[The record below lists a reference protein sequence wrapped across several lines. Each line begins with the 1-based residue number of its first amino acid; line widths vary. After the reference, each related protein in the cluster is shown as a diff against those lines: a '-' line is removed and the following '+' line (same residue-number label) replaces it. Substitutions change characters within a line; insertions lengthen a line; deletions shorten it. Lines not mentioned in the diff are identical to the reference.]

1 MKEIL
6 IISLLG
12 IAVLAVD
19 IFKQRK
25 LVFPIIILGLVANIV
40 CCVLDWGKNEVPF
53 ANNGGMLLFDN
64 LALAFTIV
72 ISAISIFWFVITS
85 DYFSGDTSKRT
96 DLYVLAV
103 FSICGAVVMASFSN
117 MMMLF
122 LGLEILS
129 IPLYVLAASEKRN
142 ILSNEAGFKYFFLGS
157 LASAII
163 LFGIA
168 LIYGATGSFDLAT
181 IGTKAAMLGTS
192 STLMMAGITMI
203 IAGFAFK
210 ISVAP
215 FHLWAPDVYQGAP
228 TTITAFMATIVKAAA
243 FAALYKLFSG
253 AFSGISQ
260 HFALTLA
267 VMSAVTLVVANII
280 ASVQVNSKRLLAY
293 SSISHAGFMLGFV
306 MLASQ
311 IQGKYLLF
319 YVLAYSIASL
329 TSFGVL
335 QHISAVQ
342 MGDDSTNAFKGLVKR
357 NPVMAGAMTLSLLS
371 MAGIPPLSGFLA
383 KYYVISGVLNGGYL
397 WLVVIMILSSVVAM
411 YYYLKLI
418 IAMFTPIENAG
429 RIVINRSQTIMY
441 SALMFLLVALFFGA
455 GALEWITF

>member
-1 MKEIL
+1 MKELL

-12 IAVLAVD
+12 IAVLAAD
-19 IFKQRK
+19 ILKLRK
-25 LVFPIIILGLVANIV
+25 AIFPLIMLGLLSTIV
-40 CCVLDWGKNEVPF
+40 CCIADWGHNEIPF
-53 ANNGGMLLFDN
+53 QQYGGMLLFDN
-64 LALAFTIV
+64 LALAFTVV
-72 ISAISIFWFVITS
+72 ISLIAMFWFVLTS
-85 DYFSGDTSKRT
+85 DYFRGDGARRT
-96 DLYVLAV
+96 DLYALAL
-103 FSICGAVVMASFSN
+103 FSICGAVVMVSFSN

-181 IGTKAAMLGTS
+181 IASKVAVLGSS
-192 STLMMAGITMI
+192 STLLMVGVTMI

-228 TTITAFMATIVKAAA
+228 TAVTAFMATIVKAAA
-243 FAALYKLFSG
+243 FAALYKLFNG
-253 AFSGISQ
+253 AFAGLSDKFTTS
-260 HFALTLA
+260 FA
-267 VMSAVTLVVANII
+267 VMSAVTLIVANII

-293 SSISHAGFMLGFV
+293 SSVSHAGFMLGFIMMSTSV
-306 MLASQ
+306 P
-311 IQGKYLLF
+311 GKYLLF

-329 TSFGVL
+329 TAFGALHHVSSI
-335 QHISAVQ
+335 QE
-342 MGDDSTNAFKGLVKR
+342 GDESTDAFKGLVKR
-357 NPVMAGAMTLSLLS
+357 NPMMAVAMTLALLS

-383 KYYVISGVLNGGYL
+383 KYFVISGVLNGGYL
-397 WLVVIMILSSVVAM
+397 WLVIIMILSSVVAM

-429 RIVINRSQTIMY
+429 RIVVARSQQLLY
-441 SALMFLLVALFFGA
+441 GLFAVLLVALFFGA
-455 GALEWITF
+455 SALELISF